1 MSEEVKAINRTGV
14 ILLLAMVCCFLWGSA
29 TPSIKTG
36 YEMFAIQG
44 DDTWSIILF
53 AGIRFFLAGVL
64 VIAFESFRQKR
75 IVLPEAGS
83 VPSIVK
89 LSLAQTIIQYF
100 FFYVGLAHT
109 SGVTGTI
116 LSGSGGFISII
127 LACFVLRMESLSV
140 NKIVGVVLGFAGII
154 IMNISFT
161 GATGFHFSLLGE
173 GFILL
178 SQISYSLSG
187 IMVKRYS
194 RRYSVT
200 MLSGY
205 QFMLG
210 GLVMA
215 IVGFAAGGRMQMDAG
230 LVGYVLLVYMALIS
244 AVAYTLWGT
253 LLKYNPVSRVAIFN
267 FLTPLW
273 GTILSAI
280 FLGEVAEALQ
290 INKMIALLL
299 VSLGI
304 YIVNRAPATRQE

>member
-1 MSEEVKAINRTGV
+1 MEKKDYLSRLPVV
-14 ILLLAMVCCFLWGSA
+14 FLLAMLSCFLWGSA

-36 YEMFAIQG
+36 SELFHIAQS
-44 DDTWSIILF
+44 DTWSIILF
-53 AGIRFFLAGVL
+53 AGIRFFIAGLLVVL
-64 VIAFESFRQKR
+64 FESLRNR
-75 IVLPEAGS
+75 RPVVPSRDA
-83 VPSIVK
+83 VPSIVA
-89 LSLAQTIIQYF
+89 LALAQTIIQYF
-100 FFYVGLAHT
+100 FFYIGLAHT

-116 LSGSGGFISII
+116 LSGSGGFLSII
-127 LACFVLRMESLSV
+127 LVCFVLRTESV
-140 NKIVGVVLGFAGII
+140 TANKIVGVILGFSGII
-154 IMNISFT
+154 IMNISFNGDT
-161 GATGFHFSLLGE
+161 SAHFTLLGE
-173 GFILL
+173 GFVLL
-178 SQISYSLSG
+178 SQISYAMSG

-194 RRYSVT
+194 QRYPVT

-230 LVGYVLLVYMALIS
+230 PVGYVLLLYMALIS

-280 FLGEVAEALQ
+280 FLGEVEQALQ
-290 INKMIALLL
+290 INKMVALVL